1 MSEHLNA
8 TKTVA
13 QQLIRIL
20 SEYTK
25 TEYDLNSF
33 NDQSKLYVGDI
44 EDMAMG
50 FRQNNIKLFAFGHL
64 HSDLRAFEPDDEE
77 DHVHGDAAAKKGK
90 DNEAKET
97 NMMKKL
103 RFAMEKESADKEPIK
118 IITKP
123 RIIKFPMFTRP
134 IVSVACGF
142 YHTLALSI
150 DYEMYSWGNGSYGAL
165 GFGMDK
171 DHNVTSP
178 TKLEIKD
185 FRDQVYGII

>member
-1 MSEHLNA
+1 MNNLQNDDFQEPALAYTYKYELDQETFKKKVTEHPINA

-64 HSDLRAFEPDDEE
+64 H
-77 DHVHGDAAAKKGK
+77 
-90 DNEAKET
+90 
-97 NMMKKL
+97 
-103 RFAMEKESADKEPIK
+103 
-118 IITKP
+118 
-123 RIIKFPMFTRP
+123 
-134 IVSVACGF
+134 
-142 YHTLALSI
+142 
-150 DYEMYSWGNGSYGAL
+150 
-165 GFGMDK
+165 
-171 DHNVTSP
+171 
-178 TKLEIKD
+178 
-185 FRDQVYGII
+185 

>member
-1 MSEHLNA
+1 M
-8 TKTVA
+8 
-13 QQLIRIL
+13 IRIL

-50 FRQNNIKLFAFGHL
+50 FRQNNIKMFAFGHL
-64 HSDLRAFEPDDEE
+64 HQDLRAFEPCDEDDQA
-77 DHVHGDAAAKKGK
+77 HGDAAAKKGK
-90 DNEAKET
+90 DKDDAKET

-103 RFAMEKESADKEPIK
+103 RYAMEKENAKDWDPIK

-123 RIIKFPMFTRP
+123 QIIKFPMFTKP

-171 DHNVTSP
+171 DHNVTTP